1 MSHFPRISGGHTDL
15 TVKGE
20 FRIHGGI
27 VRWGADGLF
36 PGGESAHLSKNITS
50 HHKPK
55 AVSRQRCRAES
66 RTVGKARKFQRL
78 LSKQVLKNCLQVGP
92 S

>member
-15 TVKGE
+15 AVKGE

-36 PGGESAHLSKNITS
+36 PVENLPIFLKTSPPTISQRQSLGRDAVQSQGLWGKPES
-50 HHKPK
+50 
-55 AVSRQRCRAES
+55 SR
-66 RTVGKARKFQRL
+66 GF
-78 LSKQVLKNCLQVGP
+78 
-92 S
+92 